1 MKNQENTEL
10 KGGEIAEEKIK
21 SSENLNN
28 LEVEEKMKEY
38 KVLDLFAG
46 CGGLSKGFELAGF
59 NVVAGNDILDHAGE
73 TYKRNHPNSK
83 FFLGDITDE
92 EMKKQIISYMK
103 EKGCDVIIGGPPCQA
118 YSMAG
123 LRDSKDPRGRLFE
136 EYVEIVKEL
145 QPKVFV
151 MENVKGILTIKHDR
165 DNLTDEEKKE
175 LEELRNAEKERA
187 DLLLLRKQHKNNSEK
202 YKYTEE
208 DERRLEEIKEEVK
221 RLKDHLGDYQEKV
234 TDKIV
239 RRFNGLGY
247 DVKFKLL
254 NSANYGVPQKR
265 ERVIFIGKKK
275 NGKIT
280 HPEPTHSEKGENGLK
295 KWVSIK
301 EAIGDLEDKEEDI
314 NFNHIITNHNEEF
327 TEKIKKTP
335 IGKSV
340 FGNYSDAFFK
350 AYPDQ
355 PSRTVKEN
363 HGGVFVHYKHNRV
376 MTPRELAR
384 LQSFPDDF
392 IFEGSKSKQLVQIG
406 NAVPVGLA
414 KAIAEHIK
422 KLID

>member
-1 MKNQENTEL
+1 
-10 KGGEIAEEKIK
+10 
-21 SSENLNN
+21 
-28 LEVEEKMKEY
+28 
-38 KVLDLFAG
+38 
-46 CGGLSKGFELAGF
+46 
-59 NVVAGNDILDHAGE
+59 
-73 TYKRNHPNSK
+73 
-83 FFLGDITDE
+83 
-92 EMKKQIISYMK
+92 MKKQIISYMN

-123 LRDSKDPRGRLFE
+123 LRDPNDPRGRLFE

-145 QPKVFV
+145 QPKIFV

-165 DNLTDEEKKE
+165 DNLTEEEKKE

-187 DLLLLRKQHKNNSEK
+187 ELLLLRKQHKNNSEK
-202 YKYTEE
+202 YKYTKL
-208 DERRLEEIKEEVK
+208 DEKRLEELKEEVK
-221 RLKDHLGDYQEKV
+221 RLKTHLGDYQEKV
-234 TDKIV
+234 IDKIV
-239 RRFNGLGY
+239 KRFNDLGY

-280 HPEPTHSEKGENGLK
+280 HPEPTHSEKEKDGLK

-301 EAIGDLEDKEEDI
+301 EAIGDLEDKKEDI
-314 NFNHIITNHNEEF
+314 NFNHILTSHNDEF
-327 TEKIKKTP
+327 LEKIQNTP

-363 HGGVFVHYKHNRV
+363 HGGVFVHYKNNRV

-414 KAIAEHIK
+414 RAIAEHIE
-422 KLID
+422 KLLD

>member
-1 MKNQENTEL
+1 M
-10 KGGEIAEEKIK
+10 
-21 SSENLNN
+21 
-28 LEVEEKMKEY
+28 Y

-73 TYKRNHPNSK
+73 TYKRNHPNTK
-83 FFLGDITDE
+83 FFLGDITNE

-103 EKGCDVIIGGPPCQA
+103 EKGCDVIVGGPPCQA

-123 LRDSKDPRGRLFE
+123 LRDPNDPRGRLFE
-136 EYVEIVKEL
+136 DYVEIVKEL
-145 QPKVFV
+145 QPKIFV
-151 MENVKGILTIKHDR
+151 MENVKGILTMKHDK
-165 DNLTDEEKKE
+165 EELSEEGKERLKE
-175 LEELRNAEKERA
+175 LRDAEKEKA
-187 DLLLLRKQHKNNSEK
+187 ELLLLRKQSKNNSER
-202 YKYTEE
+202 YKFTEADAKKIE
-208 DERRLEEIKEEVK
+208 DLKIKVKKLKIRLG
-221 RLKDHLGDYQEKV
+221 HYQEKV
-234 TDKIV
+234 TDQIIN
-239 RRFNGLGY
+239 RFDGLGY

-254 NSANYGVPQKR
+254 NSADYGVPQKR

-280 HPEPTHSEKGENGLK
+280 HPEPTHSERGESGLK
-295 KWVSIK
+295 KWISVK
-301 EAIGDLEDKEEDI
+301 EAIGDLEDKDEDI
-314 NFNHIITNHNEEF
+314 EFNHILTSHNEEF
-327 TEKIKKTP
+327 TEKIKNTP
-335 IGKSV
+335 VGKSV

-350 AYPDQ
+350 SYPNQ

-392 IFEGSKSKQLVQIG
+392 IFEGSKSKQLIQIG

-422 KLID
+422 KLVD